1 MKLKLDTQVELAI
14 ELLLQDREEDVTV
27 EVVLDALPSHIRSA
41 APSRKAVVRAIMAA
55 GWRTGRTRAGTVVYT
70 RPGSPDGDDPMPE
83 GGNIAADELRLLIE
97 RTERL
102 EEEKKGIADD
112 IKDVMA
118 EAKGRGYD
126 PKAIR
131 KILSIRKKKKE
142 EYQEEEAILEVY
154 MQALGMI

>member
-1 MKLKLDTQVELAI
+1 MADERQEGMGGGQV
-14 ELLLQDREEDVTV
+14 
-27 EVVLDALPSHIRSA
+27 
-41 APSRKAVVRAIMAA
+41 
-55 GWRTGRTRAGTVVYT
+55 
-70 RPGSPDGDDPMPE
+70 
-83 GGNIAADELRLLIE
+83 AADELRLLIE
-97 RTERL
+97 RAERL
-102 EEEKKGIADD
+102 EEEKKGISDD

>member
-1 MKLKLDTQVELAI
+1 MAE
-14 ELLLQDREEDVTV
+14 EREE
-27 EVVLDALPSHIRSA
+27 
-41 APSRKAVVRAIMAA
+41 
-55 GWRTGRTRAGTVVYT
+55 GTG
-70 RPGSPDGDDPMPE
+70 
-83 GGNIAADELRLLIE
+83 GGKVAADELRLLIE
-97 RTERL
+97 RAERL

>member
-1 MKLKLDTQVELAI
+1 MGMTMADERGEGMGGGQV
-14 ELLLQDREEDVTV
+14 
-27 EVVLDALPSHIRSA
+27 
-41 APSRKAVVRAIMAA
+41 
-55 GWRTGRTRAGTVVYT
+55 
-70 RPGSPDGDDPMPE
+70 
-83 GGNIAADELRLLIE
+83 AADELRLLIE
-97 RTERL
+97 RAERL

>member
-1 MKLKLDTQVELAI
+1 MADERGEGMGGGQV
-14 ELLLQDREEDVTV
+14 
-27 EVVLDALPSHIRSA
+27 
-41 APSRKAVVRAIMAA
+41 
-55 GWRTGRTRAGTVVYT
+55 
-70 RPGSPDGDDPMPE
+70 
-83 GGNIAADELRLLIE
+83 AADELRLLIE
-97 RTERL
+97 RAERL

-142 EYQEEEAILEVY
+142 EYQEEEAILDVY